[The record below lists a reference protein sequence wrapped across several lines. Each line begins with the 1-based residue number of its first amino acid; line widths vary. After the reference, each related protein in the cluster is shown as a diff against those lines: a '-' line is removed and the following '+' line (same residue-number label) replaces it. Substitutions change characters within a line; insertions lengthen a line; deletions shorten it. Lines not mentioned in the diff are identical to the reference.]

1 MKDDRLLEP
10 IKYYNEYIKS
20 ELENKLEDEFENL
33 VQTSGVDKE
42 KNNKEIEEYLYN
54 HNKAESASKSKK
66 TQKRW
71 LMFLTIAYF
80 LILILSQN
88 DSSSFYQNTSF
99 CGFIT
104 ILYIILVVILFIK
117 MSNNKD
123 KNDEHSADASAALD
137 RAKEGMECLFDLFS
151 EEKYIEIFESV
162 LPSLKI
168 YKVIPKSFEKYLSQ
182 ISTHPYDDFD
192 YYYHVKGN
200 EDSSSLSSLY
210 GTIEG
215 KPFLFF
221 QNKLFEMGEKTYTG
235 SNTLPY
241 TESYRD
247 SDGHWHTETYYETI
261 SASLTMPYPMYDSHF
276 GTLFFTDTAP
286 NLDFDRVPFKSNNG
300 IDGYVYSAVKKL
312 NKKEKKEGITY
323 LADKEFEALFNAL
336 ERNNDI
342 EFRMMFTPYVIKNM
356 KELIRS
362 QEGPGNNFEYF
373 KRGKM
378 SNVNYKDA
386 KVYAD
391 HIIPSYNDVLNYSL
405 KDTRKAFIEKGLS
418 FFDSLYFT
426 LAPIL
431 TIKLNTDGETVREE
445 KEDINSVPFV
455 MNNYQHSFNAESLVA
470 DNLDLV
476 RPIGSVTDVIV
487 KATYVDNVD
496 DINVFEINSISFS
509 VENKWETQ
517 YVVGFH
523 VSGYVS
529 IEYDEYFEERAT
541 NYLITSYLGLP
552 TYFVKKC
559 FSEFKDDKLVYKNG
573 FLGLVVENVSKKDVE
588 RYRIIVETIQ
598 AKAEGGTNGK

>member
-10 IKYYNEYIKS
+10 IKYYNEYLRS
-20 ELENKLEDEFENL
+20 EIENKLEDEFENL

-42 KNNKEIEEYLYN
+42 KNSKEVEEYFYN
-54 HNKAESASKSKK
+54 KKKATTASKSKK

-71 LMFLTIAYF
+71 LIFLSIAFF
-80 LILILSQN
+80 LFLVWSQN
-88 DSSSFYQNTSF
+88 ESSSFYQNTSF
-99 CGFIT
+99 CVFIT

-123 KNDEHSADASAALD
+123 RNEEHSASANEALD
-137 RAKEGMECLFDLFS
+137 RAKEGMECFFNLFN
-151 EEKYIEIFESV
+151 EERYIEITESI
-162 LPSLKI
+162 LPSLRLYKI
-168 YKVIPKSFEKYLSQ
+168 IPKSFEKYLNQ
-182 ISTHPYDDFD
+182 ISNNPFDDFD
-192 YYYHVKGN
+192 YYFSTQTD
-200 EDSSSLSSLY
+200 EDSTNLLNLY

-215 KPFLFF
+215 KPFIFL
-221 QNKLFEMGEKTYTG
+221 KEKTFEMGEKTYTG

-261 SASLTMPYPMYDSHF
+261 SASITMPCPMYNSSF
-276 GTLFFTDTAP
+276 VTLFFTDTAP
-286 NLDFDRVPFKSNNG
+286 NLHFDRHPFKYNNS
-300 IDGYVYSAVKKL
+300 IDGYVYSTVKKL

-342 EFRMMFTPYVIKNM
+342 EFRMLFTPYVIKNM

-362 QEGPGNNFEYF
+362 QEGPGNNFDYL
-373 KRGKM
+373 KRGRM
-378 SNVNYKDA
+378 SAVLYKDVT
-386 KVYAD
+386 VYDD
-391 HIIPSYNDVLNYSL
+391 HIVPSCSDVLNYSL
-405 KDTRKAFIEKGLS
+405 EDTRKAFVEKGLS

-445 KEDINSVPFV
+445 KDDINSLSFIKD
-455 MNNYQHSFNAESLVA
+455 NYKHPFNAESLV
-470 DNLDLV
+470 
-476 RPIGSVTDVIV
+476 S
-487 KATYVDNVD
+487 DNVD
-496 DINVFEINSISFS
+496 YVRPLGTSTDVVSKAKFIESVDDVNIFEIASSSFS
-509 VENKWETQ
+509 VESKWETQ

-529 IEYDEYFEERAT
+529 INYDEYFGDSTT
-541 NYLITSYLGLP
+541 NYLLSSYLGLP
-552 TYFVKKC
+552 SYFVRNC
-559 FSEFKDDKLVYKNG
+559 MNEFKDDKLVYKNG
-573 FLGLVVENVSKKDVE
+573 FLGLIVENVSKKDVE